1 VSDLAKKLGIKASS
15 RVCLL
20 AAPAPAEAVVRQ
32 ACQDVLPRLIFEQD
46 LERCDVILFWPHS
59 LLGLTDQ
66 LRELQNR
73 IYPDGAIWVV
83 MPKKKFAR
91 ERGIDFTWEQ
101 MQAAGL
107 LTDLVDNK
115 VAAIT
120 EQDYGTRFVI
130 RKGKRR

>member
-1 VSDLAKKLGIKASS
+1 MSDLAKKLGIKANS

-20 AAPAPAEAVVRQ
+20 AAPALAVAVIRQ
-32 ACQDVLPRLIFEQD
+32 ACQDVCADLVAEQD
-46 LERCDVILFWPHS
+46 MERCDVILFWPHS

-66 LRELQNR
+66 FLKLQNH
-73 IYPDGAIWVV
+73 IYPDRAIWVV
-83 MPKKKFAR
+83 MPKKKFAGG
-91 ERGIDFTWEQ
+91 RGIDFTWEQ